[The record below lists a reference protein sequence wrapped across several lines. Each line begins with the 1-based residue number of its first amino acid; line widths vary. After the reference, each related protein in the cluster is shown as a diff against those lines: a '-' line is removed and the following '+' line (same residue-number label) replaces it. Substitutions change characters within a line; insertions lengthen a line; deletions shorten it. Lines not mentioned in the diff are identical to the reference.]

1 MLGKALFLVE
11 QRGGKEGQREKDS
24 GRGFRFQN
32 RPEALPVLFRF
43 VSRGTEVRRGGKKG
57 CRGRAS
63 GKSGVKRFQNVRDF
77 EKAGMTLKGR
87 FSRAA
92 AACFSWNRTYKGAV
106 LSRSWKIGLPAFEAA
121 RKRIVSRG
129 TG

>member
-1 MLGKALFLVE
+1 M
-11 QRGGKEGQREKDS
+11 
-24 GRGFRFQN
+24 
-32 RPEALPVLFRF
+32 
-43 VSRGTEVRRGGKKG
+43 
-57 CRGRAS
+57 GRAS

-106 LSRSWKIGLPAFEAA
+106 LSRSWKIGLPAWTILGKDLFLVEQGD
-121 RKRIVSRG
+121 KGKKKTCFS
-129 TG
+129 

>member
-1 MLGKALFLVE
+1 M
-11 QRGGKEGQREKDS
+11 
-24 GRGFRFQN
+24 
-32 RPEALPVLFRF
+32 
-43 VSRGTEVRRGGKKG
+43 
-57 CRGRAS
+57 GRAS

-77 EKAGMTLKGR
+77 VMAGMTFMGR

-92 AACFSWNRTYKGAV
+92 AVCSSWNRTYKGAV

-121 RKRIVSRG
+121 RERLVSRG